1 MKKHLTFDSYVTER
15 RYNAVVMRL
24 LYYCVV
30 VDLEKEK
37 LHIRTIILSKNI
49 LNLLGVA
56 CILGLVG
63 PGRLGVIFVALFVLG
78 LRFAPGP
85 FSLSFSVFLFLGQ
98 SIPSPRG
105 LPLPQ
110 KTGKG
115 QSHLLPPKICSQF
128 VCAEMSYRL

>member
-30 VDLEKEK
+30 TDLEKEK
-37 LHIRTIILSKNI
+37 LHISLMI

-56 CILGLVG
+56 YILGLVG